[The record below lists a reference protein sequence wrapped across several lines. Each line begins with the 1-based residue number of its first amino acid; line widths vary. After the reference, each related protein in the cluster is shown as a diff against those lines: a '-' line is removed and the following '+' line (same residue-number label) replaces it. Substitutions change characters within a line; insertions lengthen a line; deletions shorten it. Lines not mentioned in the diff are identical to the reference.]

1 MNIADLRRSYTQ
13 QTLDEADTHPN
24 PFAQF
29 EQWFQ
34 EALNSQLLE
43 PNAMSLATVD
53 SAGQPSARIVLL
65 KGFDEQ
71 GFVFFTNYE
80 SYKGQALAHQPK
92 AGLLFAWL
100 ELERQIRID
109 GSVEKITEAESEAY
123 FQSRPRGSQ
132 VGAWTSPQS
141 HPLRKRADLDTRQ
154 EAVEAVFQGL
164 DKLPLPPFWGGYR
177 VLPTVFEFWQGRESR
192 LHDRIQYVLRDGAW
206 ERRRLAP

>member
-13 QTLDEADTHPN
+13 QTLDEADTHAD
-24 PFAQF
+24 PFVQF

-34 EALNSQLLE
+34 EAVNSQLLE

-53 SAGQPSARIVLL
+53 STGQPSARIVLL
-65 KGFDEQ
+65 KGFDQ
-71 GFVFFTNYE
+71 HGFIFFTNYE

-100 ELERQIRID
+100 ELERQVRID
-109 GSVEKITEAESEAY
+109 GTVEKITEAESEAY

-141 HPLRKRADLDTRQ
+141 HPLRRRADLDTRQ
-154 EAVEAVFQGL
+154 EAVEALFQGQ

-192 LHDRIQYVLRDGAW
+192 LHDRVQYVWRDGAW